1 VFRRARTKVV
11 TRNPVKTREHLLE
24 SLVLPSAKI
33 APGFGTVALTL
44 VDDRAI
50 GGTLLSEEKGTLVV
64 QTPDGKKV
72 TVRADE
78 IERRSA
84 PLSSMPA
91 VDRALTTREMRD
103 LIEFLMTL
111 K

>member
-1 VFRRARTKVV
+1 
-11 TRNPVKTREHLLE
+11 VKTREHLLE

-33 APGFGTVALTL
+33 AAGFGTVTLTL
-44 VDDRAI
+44 ADGRTV
-50 GGTLLSEEKGTLVV
+50 GGTLLSEEKGTLIV

-72 TVRADE
+72 TVSADE

-84 PLSSMPA
+84 ALSPMPA
-91 VDRALTTREMRD
+91 VDRTLTTREMRD
-103 LIEFLMTL
+103 LIEFLMTR